1 VDHVFPATVRLGR
14 LGAISDALVGQ
25 TRWDTVD
32 VRRELDVLFGD
43 DDDMAWGYVQSWRRN
58 AQQLY
63 CDAFE
68 NLVLAE
74 KDAFGENSYFYRRER
89 NLSTIPEFVRDGIED
104 ARSQRP
110 LGTPEPPDAEVGG
123 LTIGTEYIEADK
135 PTDIGIGIR

>member
-1 VDHVFPATVRLGR
+1 
-14 LGAISDALVGQ
+14 
-25 TRWDTVD
+25 
-32 VRRELDVLFGD
+32 
-43 DDDMAWGYVQSWRRN
+43 MAWGYVQSWRRN

-89 NLSTIPEFVRDGIED
+89 NLSTIPEFGRDGIED

-123 LTIGTEYIEADK
+123 LTAGTEYIEADK
-135 PTDIGIGIR
+135 PTDIGIGIRQDESLDI